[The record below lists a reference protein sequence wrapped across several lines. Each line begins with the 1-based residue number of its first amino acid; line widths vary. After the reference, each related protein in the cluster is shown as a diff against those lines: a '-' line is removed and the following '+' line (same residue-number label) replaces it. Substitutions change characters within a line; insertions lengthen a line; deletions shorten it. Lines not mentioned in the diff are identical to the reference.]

1 MKKLVSV
8 CVFLLAFMTGA
19 FAMAQ
24 EPVYGVLFIPKKEY
38 TLERESLGQLYPKC
52 RRSVL

>member
-8 CVFLLAFMTGA
+8 CVFLLALVTGV

-24 EPVYGVLFIPKKEY
+24 EPVYGVLVH
-38 TLERESLGQLYPKC
+38 LEERVYP
-52 RRSVL
+52 